1 MSDNASV
8 TLANDSA
15 VIHEI
20 SLCIDQT
27 ILEIQYQPPELLR
40 KKYRKVSG
48 YDILSSSLFMMNLKE
63 GFSKIQDKNA
73 QTFT

>member
-20 SLCIDQT
+20 SLCIDQA
-27 ILEIQYQPPELLR
+27 ILEIQY
-40 KKYRKVSG
+40 YSG
-48 YDILSSSLFMMNLKE
+48 KSTGRFP
-63 GFSKIQDKNA
+63 GT
-73 QTFT
+73 TFFHQAFL